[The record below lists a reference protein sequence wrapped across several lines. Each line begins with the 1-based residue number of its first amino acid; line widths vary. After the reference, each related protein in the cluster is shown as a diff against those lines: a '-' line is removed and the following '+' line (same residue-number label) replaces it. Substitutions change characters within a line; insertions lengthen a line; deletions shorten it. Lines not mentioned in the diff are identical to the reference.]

1 MLSYGVS
8 SVIYFILNLGLDA
21 MILHQ
26 VVRQMGSA
34 HIILNLYNES
44 SNLKVL
50 RKIYDAAF

>member
-1 MLSYGVS
+1 ME
-8 SVIYFILNLGLDA
+8 SVFNYLFYFKFGLDA

-44 SNLKVL
+44 SNIKVL
-50 RKIYDAAF
+50 RKIYDATF